1 MNIIPELVYV
11 IIIYFTVINVTGF
24 VLTVSDKKKA
34 KAGKWRVPEKTLF
47 IVSILGASVSVYLA
61 MRLFRHKTKH
71 KRFMIGIPVII
82 ALQLALIIILCL
94 KSGLFALI

>member
-1 MNIIPELVYV
+1 MNIISDLIYV
-11 IIIYFTVINVTGF
+11 ILIYFTVINVTGF

-47 IVSILGASVSVYLA
+47 IVSILGGSVSVYLA

-82 ALQLALIIILCL
+82 ALQLALIIVLYF
-94 KSGLFALI
+94 KTGLSELI